1 MARFDATIGRIFHRI
16 FVCKKCK
23 TKIRTDIVRVL
34 AGKVK
39 CRKCNAKAFRP
50 IKSKK

>member
-1 MARFDATIGRIFHRI
+1 MAKFEEAHKRLFENK

-23 TKIRTDIVRVL
+23 SVIRASNMLVL

-39 CRKCNAKAFRP
+39 CRKCGSRALRP
-50 IKSKK
+50 LRKK